1 MRYIWGL
8 WPVVPAM
15 AAILLLATPE
25 SAGPIARPVVAALI
39 AVGLAAAVTQSYIR
53 SRIEPL
59 VKVAERL
66 DCERLSRQVLSP
78 MLGIEDLRT
87 DSRIDFV
94 GGIRGTAELERRV
107 DTGGWAAAFALYPT
121 SIGDLKAVADAG
133 AVMPPKST
141 WFEPKLADGMV
152 SLPLD

>member
-66 DCERLSRQVLSP
+66 AANGHQRK
-78 MLGIEDLRT
+78 
-87 DSRIDFV
+87 
-94 GGIRGTAELERRV
+94 
-107 DTGGWAAAFALYPT
+107 TGGNA
-121 SIGDLKAVADAG
+121 KR
-133 AVMPPKST
+133 
-141 WFEPKLADGMV
+141 
-152 SLPLD
+152 